1 MNLSKQIHNIL
12 ETIMPNRNYKEEVE
26 ALIARAITDGASD
39 MHLSVGRYPTFR
51 VSGNLAPLMNL
62 PVLTAEDTMGML
74 SELVS
79 PEFKERF
86 IKNKELDF
94 SYDFNGNGRFRGS
107 AFFQKDSVSVTLRA
121 IPTQVKTIK
130 ELNLPPILDA
140 FTKKKQGFFLVVGPV
155 GQGKSTTLASMVE
168 VINIE
173 RAEHIV
179 TIEDPIEYLFHSKK
193 AIVDQ
198 REVGLDTKDFR
209 SGLQAVF
216 RQDVDVIMIGE
227 MRDPETISTAVTAA
241 ETGHLV
247 LSTLH
252 TNNASQTIDRI
263 IDSFPGEQQS
273 QIRAQLAGSLLGIFS
288 QRLIPRISG
297 GLIPAYELLI
307 NNSAVSSL
315 IRDGRT
321 NEIDVVIE
329 TGMKDGMIDM
339 NRSLSELV
347 LKGEITVENA
357 LLYSFN
363 TRSLER
369 MLQA

>member
-1 MNLSKQIHNIL
+1 MSSH
-12 ETIMPNRNYKEEVE
+12 NYKEDVE
-26 ALIARAITDGASD
+26 ILIMRAIADGASD
-39 MHLSVGRYPTFR
+39 IHLSAGHYPTFR
-51 VSGNLAPLMNL
+51 VSGNLTPLMNL
-62 PVLTAEDTMGML
+62 AVLTPEDTLGML
-74 SELVS
+74 KELVS
-79 PEFKERF
+79 PAFLERF
-86 IKNKELDF
+86 LANHELDF
-94 SYDFNGNGRFRGS
+94 SYEFFDKGRFRGS
-107 AFFQKDSVSVTLRA
+107 SFFQKNAVSVALRA
-121 IPTQVKTIK
+121 IPTQVKTVK
-130 ELNLPPILDA
+130 ELNLPPILEI
-140 FTKKKQGFFLVVGPV
+140 FTRKKQGFFLVVGPV

-168 VINIE
+168 LINRD

-179 TIEDPIEYLFHSKK
+179 TIEDPIEYLFVSQK

-198 REVGLDTKDFR
+198 REVGIDTKDFK
-209 SGLQAVF
+209 SGLQAAF

-263 IDSFPGEQQS
+263 IDSFPGDQQA
-273 QIRAQLAGSLLGIFS
+273 QIRVQLAGSLVGIFS
-288 QRLIPRISG
+288 QRLVPRISG

-307 NNSAVSSL
+307 NNTAVSSL
-315 IRDGRT
+315 IREGRT
-321 NEIDVVIE
+321 HEVDIVIE

-347 LKGEITVENA
+347 LKGEITPENA

-363 TRSLER
+363 PKGLER
-369 MLQA
+369 MLQS